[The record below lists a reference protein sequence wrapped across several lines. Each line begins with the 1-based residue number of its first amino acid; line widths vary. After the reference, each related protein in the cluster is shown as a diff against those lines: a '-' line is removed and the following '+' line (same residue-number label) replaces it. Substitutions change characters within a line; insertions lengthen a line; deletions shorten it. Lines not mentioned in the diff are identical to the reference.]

1 MVVAYEDLALYPSQS
16 MEKVCQYLEID
27 FDAEIVLNP
36 TKVGRSW
43 AGNSAAGVRFSE
55 ISAEPVTRWQGELN
69 EDEIGWVEMHC
80 RDLMSEFGYEPRLS
94 RRSLRHFAKPIR
106 GERPKEFLKS
116 RAYSL
121 RDHLKR

>member
-1 MVVAYEDLALYPSQS
+1 MS
-16 MEKVCQYLEID
+16 MQKVCEYLEID
-27 FDAEIVLNP
+27 FDPEVVLNP

-55 ISAEPVTRWQGELN
+55 ISAAPVTRWKNELH
-69 EDEIGWVEMHC
+69 EDEVGWVEWHC
-80 RDLMSEFGYEPRLS
+80 RDLMPEFGYEPRLN
-94 RRSLRHFAKPIR
+94 RGSLRHFAKPIR

-121 RDHLKR
+121 RDRFARS